1 MTPNPQLGKPR
12 GVFQWFLAGAL
23 VSKPRL
29 GLDNDAAGIIVC
41 WRMSNACPA
50 TSSLFL
56 QVRIGL
62 RPAREQCRGHE
73 GEPTRTAIHLPH
85 KNPAGQMAGGRT
97 CPAVNRMEADITTL
111 TRTKLTDTQ
120 LIALSGAAW
129 RQDGTVV
136 NLLERTFVPAPRLA
150 SNVFLET
157 SIPST
162 ASVIL
167 RLSLRILAA
176 TAPHRSTLYTGSAS
190 ERVPGYR
197 PA

>member
-1 MTPNPQLGKPR
+1 M
-12 GVFQWFLAGAL
+12 
-23 VSKPRL
+23 
-29 GLDNDAAGIIVC
+29 
-41 WRMSNACPA
+41 
-50 TSSLFL
+50 
-56 QVRIGL
+56 
-62 RPAREQCRGHE
+62 
-73 GEPTRTAIHLPH
+73 
-85 KNPAGQMAGGRT
+85 
-97 CPAVNRMEADITTL
+97 TTL

-136 NLLERTFVPAPRLA
+136 KLLERTFVPAPRLA